1 MASREISLKEGII
14 SQGKTIKRL
23 KFTKYKKHQKFLVL
37 FLLYLFNS
45 LKTIPL
51 LSFLIIIMSSHNH
64 QKLHSKLSAAGLL
77 ITLGIIYGDIGTSPL
92 YVMKSIIGERIISAE
107 LILGGLSCVFW
118 TLTLQTTL
126 KYVIIILNADNQGEG
141 GIFSLY
147 SLVKRTKIQWLI
159 VPAIIGG
166 SLLLAEGIIT
176 PPISVSSAVEGLL
189 IFKPDIP
196 TIPIVIAILFVL
208 FSIQQFGAKLVGKF
222 FSPTMLIW
230 FSMLGILGCLQIFQN
245 VEVFNAINPYYAY
258 QLLTSDESGHGF
270 LILGAVFLC
279 TTGAESLYS
288 DMGHCGRK
296 NIRVSW
302 IFVKT
307 TLILNYF
314 GQGAYLLLHQGK
326 TLQEL
331 GSSNPNPFYLIMAD
345 WFQPIGIV
353 IATLAAIIAS
363 QALISG
369 SFTLINEAMRLNF
382 WPKVKI
388 NYPTDVKGQLYIP
401 SINWLLFIGCV
412 GIILYFKESKEMEH
426 AYGLSIILGMM
437 MTTTLLNFYLIL
449 KRVKWYFIA
458 PLITLY
464 TTIELSFL
472 YANITKFFDG
482 GYVTL
487 FVAIVMIFIMSTWFL
502 AKKISKSY
510 TKVVKI
516 ESYKKVLAE
525 LSVDLSIPKYA
536 THLVYMTNS
545 TRSDEIE
552 EKVMY
557 SILQKRP
564 KRADIYWFIHVNI
577 LGEPYKKEYKVTEI
591 VQDDMYRIDFYLGF
605 REPTK
610 INLMFKEV
618 IKDMV
623 SKGEMDITSRYESL
637 NKNNILGDFKF
648 VLSEKFLS
656 NDSDLTFF
664 ENIVMSA
671 YFFLKKF
678 SLSEEKGF
686 GLDSSSVKV
695 EQFPMVIHAPEII
708 NMKRIEHCKDKV

>member
-1 MASREISLKEGII
+1 
-14 SQGKTIKRL
+14 
-23 KFTKYKKHQKFLVL
+23 
-37 FLLYLFNS
+37 
-45 LKTIPL
+45 
-51 LSFLIIIMSSHNH
+51 MSSHNH
-64 QKLHSKLSAAGLL
+64 KDLHSKLSAAGLL
-77 ITLGIIYGDIGTSPL
+77 VTLGIIYGDIGTSPL
-92 YVMKSIIGERIISAE
+92 YVMKSIIGNSAISAD
-107 LILGGLSCVFW
+107 LILGGLSCIFW

-126 KYVIIILNADNQGEG
+126 KYVIITLSADNHGEG
-141 GIFSLY
+141 GIFALY
-147 SLVKRTKIQWLI
+147 ALVKRTKIQWLI

-166 SLLLAEGIIT
+166 SALLADGIIT
-176 PPISVSSAVEGLL
+176 PPISVSSAVEGLR
-189 IFKPDIP
+189 IFKPDIQ
-196 TIPIVIAILFVL
+196 TIPIVIGILFLL
-208 FSIQQFGAKLVGKF
+208 FSIQQFGTKLVGKF
-222 FSPTMLIW
+222 FAPMMLVW
-230 FSMLGILGCLQIFQN
+230 FSMLGVLGVIQMITNLA
-245 VEVFNAINPYYAY
+245 VFNALNPYYAY
-258 QLLTSDESGHGF
+258 KLLTSDVAGQGF
-270 LILGAVFLC
+270 FILGAVFLC
-279 TTGAESLYS
+279 TTGAEALYS

-302 IFVKT
+302 IFVKI

-314 GQGAYLLLHQGK
+314 GQGAWLLAHEGK
-326 TLQEL
+326 TLAQL
-331 GSSNPNPFYLIMAD
+331 NANNPNPFYMIMAD

-353 IATLAAIIAS
+353 VATLAAVIAS

-388 NYPTDVKGQLYIP
+388 NFPTDVKGQLYIP
-401 SINWLLFIGCV
+401 SLNWLLFVGCV
-412 GIILYFKESKEMEH
+412 FIVWRFEESSHMEH
-426 AYGLSIILGMM
+426 AYGLAIILCMI
-437 MTTTLLNFYLIL
+437 MTTILLNFYLIM

-458 PLITLY
+458 PLILLY
-464 TTIELSFL
+464 LVIELAFL
-472 YANITKFFDG
+472 RANIEKFVDG

-487 FVAIVMIFIMSTWFL
+487 CITAVLIAVMSIWFL
-502 AKKISKSY
+502 AKQISKNY
-510 TKVVKI
+510 TKIVKI
-516 ESYKKVLAE
+516 DSYKKVLAE

-545 TRSDEIE
+545 QRVDEIE

-564 KRADIYWFIHVNI
+564 KRADIYWFVHVNI
-577 LGEPYKKEYKVTEI
+577 LNEPYRKEYRVNEI
-591 VQDDMYRIDFYLGF
+591 VKDDIYKIDFYLGF

-623 SKGEMDITSRYESL
+623 SNGEVDITSRYESL

-664 ENIVMSA
+664 EKIVMNA
-671 YFFLKKF
+671 YFVMKKF
-678 SLSEEKGF
+678 SLSEQNGF

-695 EQFPMVIHAPEII
+695 EQFPMVIHPPEII
-708 NMKRIEHCKDKV
+708 NMKRIDYNPM

>member
-1 MASREISLKEGII
+1 MSM
-14 SQGKTIKRL
+14 Q
-23 KFTKYKKHQKFLVL
+23 YKD
-37 FLLYLFNS
+37 
-45 LKTIPL
+45 
-51 LSFLIIIMSSHNH
+51 
-64 QKLHSKLSAAGLL
+64 LHSKLSMGGLL

-92 YVMKSIIGERIISAE
+92 YVMKSLIGANIIDNE
-107 LILGGLSCVFW
+107 LILGGLSCILW

-126 KYVIIILNADNQGEG
+126 KYVIITLNADNHGEG

-147 SLVKRTKIQWLI
+147 SLVKRTKVKWLI

-189 IFKPDIP
+189 IFNPDIS
-196 TIPIVIAILFVL
+196 TIPIVIIILFFL
-208 FSIQQFGAKLVGKF
+208 FTIQQFGAKIVTKF
-222 FSPTMLIW
+222 FSPVMLVW
-230 FSMLGILGCLQIFQN
+230 FSMLGILGIIQISQN
-245 VEVFNAINPYYAY
+245 IEVLKAINPYYAY
-258 QLLTSDESGHGF
+258 KLLTSDASGHGF
-270 LILGAVFLC
+270 FILGAVFLC

-296 NIRVSW
+296 NIRISW
-302 IFVKT
+302 VFVKT
-307 TLILNYF
+307 TLVLNYF
-314 GQGAYLLLHQGK
+314 GQGAYLIQHNGS
-326 TLQEL
+326 TLSQL
-331 GSSNPNPFYLIMAD
+331 NNYNPNPFYLIMAD
-345 WFQPIGIV
+345 WFQPIGIIV
-353 IATLAAIIAS
+353 ATLAAIIAS

-369 SFTLINEAMRLNF
+369 SFTLINEAMRLDF

-401 SINWLLFIGCV
+401 SINWLLFVGCV
-412 GIILYFKESKEMEH
+412 GIILYFKESKYMEH

-437 MTTTLLNFYLIL
+437 MTTTLLNFYLIM
-449 KRVKWYFIA
+449 KRIKWYFIV
-458 PLITLY
+458 PIITLY
-464 TTIELSFL
+464 LTIEVSFL
-472 YANITKFFDG
+472 IANITKFKEG
-482 GYVTL
+482 GYVT
-487 FVAIVMIFIMSTWFL
+487 IFIATLLIGIMSTWFL

-510 TKVVKI
+510 TKIVKI
-516 ESYKKVLAE
+516 NDYKKVLEE

-545 TRSDEIE
+545 NRCDEIE

-564 KRADIYWFIHVNI
+564 KRADLYWFIHVNI
-577 LGEPYKKEYKVTEI
+577 LSEPYKKEYKVTEI
-591 VQDDMYRIDFYLGF
+591 IKDDIYRVDFYLGF

-623 SKGEMDITSRYESL
+623 SNGEVDITSRYESL

-664 ENIVMSA
+664 EKIVMNA
-671 YFFLKKF
+671 YFLMKKF
-678 SLSEEKGF
+678 SLSEEKAF
-686 GLDSSSVKV
+686 GLDSSSVKI
-695 EQFPMVIHAPEII
+695 EKFPMVLHPPEKIHL
-708 NMKRIEHCKDKV
+708 NRIS